1 MSVQAD
7 DALKEY
13 DGNGAAVLFDG
24 PRLFD
29 ADTLTVTLVDDTT
42 GAVTTPSYTLTN
54 VGVNGP
60 SLVQMDVAPP
70 LNTTLQLRRTL
81 PYAQTA
87 DFTDQQTLLRRV
99 VEAAFDTVVM
109 LIQQLADGV
118 KRSIRFS
125 DTVVGFDGEIQN
137 YTPLGVLQI
146 TADGKG
152 IDAGSPNGAGDMLLR
167 PDLAAPGGAGLV
179 SIERPDGTAQTLQD
193 AVREKVTAN
202 RTYYVRTDGNNS
214 SNGLANTAG
223 GAFLTIQKAV
233 DTVLKLTDTN
243 GLNVTISVA
252 NGTYAGS
259 VVVNGPIPG
268 GGTLYIVGNPT
279 TPASCVV
286 NATSA
291 DAFLANGGAQ
301 VLVTGFK
308 VTTTTSG
315 NGINA
320 INGSSVTVGAMDF
333 GACVNSHVNAAALG
347 VVAMTANYAI
357 TGGGESHLHVGS
369 PGLITFGTVTAT
381 LTGTPAFSAYFA
393 GVAQGSIIATT
404 ATFTG
409 AATGSRYLSHNGGV
423 IMGHPGFANPFPGSV
438 AGWAD
443 AFGFYKAG
451 VAQGVQ
457 VAAERGSGEFITFQS
472 WNGGSQTYR
481 SHIVLQTDAGG
492 VGKGYCYFN
501 GDDSYSSG
509 RTHLGTDTRVQA
521 NVGTTR
527 GMTVNA
533 SGNTID
539 CAADANDC
547 AWWARRTNNGTVHQF
562 LQGTTFVGS
571 ISVTGAATAYN
582 TSSDRRVKQDF
593 APAPYDADWIYRLH
607 DQVVEY
613 AFKAEPDQRV
623 IGPIAQ
629 DLLAVAPNAVCVGD
643 DDETLQPGDE
653 GFQQWGVDASKV
665 IWQLVQEVAE
675 LRKRVAALDLA
686 G

>member
-286 NATSA
+286 NATGA

-320 INGSSVTVGAMDF
+320 INSSVITVGAMEF
-333 GACVNSHVNAAALG
+333 GACVNSHVNAAAFG

-409 AATGSRYLSHNGGV
+409 AATGSRYLSHNAGV
-423 IMGHPGFANPFPGSV
+423 IMAHPGFANPFPGSV

-443 AFGFYKAG
+443 AGGFYKAG
-451 VAQGVQ
+451 VVQGVQ

-472 WNGGSQTYR
+472 WNGGAQTYR

-521 NVGTTR
+521 NVGTQD
-527 GMTVNA
+527 GVTVNSTGTRIEASA
-533 SGNTID
+533 SG
-539 CAADANDC
+539 AAC
-547 AWWARRTNNGTVHQF
+547 GWFRRQTSDGSIFDF
-562 LQGTTFVGS
+562 LRSNTFVGS
-571 ISVTGAATAYN
+571 ITVTAAATQYN
-582 TSSDRRVKQDF
+582 VASDERVKFDIQ
-593 APAPYDADWIYRLH
+593 PAAYDPTWINRVAATLRTFRYNADP
-607 DQVVEY
+607 DNQVT
-613 AFKAEPDQRV
+613 
-623 IGPIAQ
+623 GPIAQ
-629 DLLAVAPNAVCVGD
+629 LLADVQPNAVSVGD
-643 DDETLQPGDE
+643 ANADAKPGDE
-653 GFQQWGVDASKV
+653 GFEQWGVDNSK
-665 IWQLVQEVAE
+665 LVAELLLEVAE
-675 LRKRVAALDLA
+675 LRRRLDALE